1 MRKIK
6 YKDMADGFVKMV
18 APEKSI
24 HERPSVGMEKFVGEY
39 YLIDVE
45 KLIPYKNQARKIF
58 DEKDLVGLANTIKE
72 HGIRQ
77 PLTIVKSKVD
87 DGKFEV
93 VSGERRLRA
102 AKIIGLTK
110 VPCIILDSEKDSD
123 EIALVENIQRSDL
136 HPVELA
142 RSIKKIVDSRGW
154 GSQTELTQ
162 KIGLSSSQLSELI
175 KITDLSLDV
184 QQRALEKN
192 FRGREN
198 FRKLFSLKSDEDKIN
213 FIENDTSTSE
223 NSRIIKNISVLRISF
238 SSNEINIQKNALSKL
253 TSDQKK
259 VVRSKLED
267 ILRELS

>member
-1 MRKIK
+1 MTSLGFEAKSGSIFQMLS
-6 YKDMADGFVKMV
+6 DMDADGSGAIDF
-18 APEKSI
+18 
-24 HERPSVGMEKFVGEY
+24 GEW
-39 YLIDVE
+39 LSLMTKRVNDKDSRANI
-45 KLIPYKNQARKIF
+45 NKIF
-58 DEKDLVGLANTIKE
+58 ALF
-72 HGIRQ
+72 
-77 PLTIVKSKVD
+77 D

-198 FRKLFSLKSDEDKIN
+198 FRKLFSLKSDEDKMN